1 MPAIGAEVADAYIE
15 VHADTGPFRREL
27 RREATLAAQDA
38 SDDFGVQFT
47 KAIDKDLD
55 PLGVK
60 VARQLRE
67 MGELGGDN
75 LIEGIAD
82 QVRARA
88 DRINKAFAQSITFGD
103 FAPFIESFN
112 NFDDAIED
120 FSKRLRALNKDG
132 TLTDKTFSRLDAS
145 FNAYIQTIQNDAIA
159 QALDDQRRASVAALD
174 AEEKRIDRQTKINDI
189 FARDFE
195 KDVSRLTAAQERL
208 TDALGEVD
216 RESPAF
222 KAVAKD
228 LKGLEKGLAKAERE
242 ARLFN
247 LGLGSLKGSRNNFLN
262 FIGTLS
268 GFLERNIG
276 SGLRSMFEGIGSGVS
291 FLGKS
296 LSDVNGPLG
305 AVGRGLNSF
314 GTSIN
319 KLGSGGLDGL
329 LVQAAA
335 LIIGLQLL
343 IAVLGPLAAGV
354 SGLAAAFTA
363 LAIGIGGG
371 LLGGIV
377 ALGPAL
383 SALALGASA
392 VAIGFTNLDKAQKA
406 VFAPLTTLF
415 NEVRRS
421 IQERLFDGLGGQVGG
436 LVTALTPLG
445 PFLTNLA
452 GVFADWVADVVG
464 EIGPDGPLAATFASL
479 GEDLPGIFRTLLDLV
494 SAVGGSLTGLF
505 AGAAPGAQRLF
516 EGITGV
522 VEQFSAWVNTAAG
535 QQAINE
541 FMQQA
546 VDILTTLWD
555 IAQQAGIALGE
566 LWQNGGQ
573 EAAQTL
579 LTTIQNLVTEFAT
592 WLGDVGN
599 RQALIDFFNN
609 GVRVA
614 GVFGTII
621 GALLRLFDSL
631 DTQFTRAGFLV
642 LAGHVVAAIEAFRNF
657 TTWTQNIL
665 QAIGQF
671 GARAIAVANQVGS
684 LGTRASQAGQ
694 TFRTTLGNA
703 FTAVGNFIK
712 TLVTRFLSLRNPMEI
727 AASSGRALRAQLIA
741 AFTAIG
747 ASISGFVRTAAV
759 RLQAFLLSARN
770 VFNGV
775 VQVLRNLASSA
786 LSALVSFAN
795 AINTGVQRGLSFL
808 RSFASSAVSAISGLA
823 SRFVSMGADII
834 GGLYNG
840 IVGAAGRVL
849 SYISGLAGQVAATF
863 ASVLGMNSPSKVFR
877 VLGGYTVQGFIIG
890 MQREERAANKEAGDL
905 AEGVIKSAITSLEQA
920 QSSIRRTAN
929 QVSEALA
936 SAGGN
941 PRVDKVF
948 HQLGAR
954 MVRQLTNGLDDG
966 RDAAAADVK
975 KIIETIGK
983 VAANAMKGEDARTRG
998 VIERQAAALRQWVQG
1013 QGAALDAVWRQVDLA
1028 GERIEAARDRLA
1040 DLQREFTQM
1049 RESVRDSLSGELD
1062 LSAGIQDDG
1071 TATFESVAS
1080 QVSGLASRM
1089 KKFAGLIKRLI
1100 KAGFP
1105 PALVQEVAALGSTE
1119 GIAVANALLS
1129 GTKAQQQQLIADF
1142 GSVQQSADAVG
1153 LALAE
1158 QMYRTGIEAQKG
1170 LIRGLE
1176 KNREQLI
1183 AAAKRIAKTITDEI
1197 KKELGIRSP
1206 SRVFEE
1212 IGGFITEGLALGI
1225 ERGAGRVNSAV
1236 NGLVDNGGLNN
1247 LNSPL
1252 SALASQ
1258 TVAAS
1263 GGAAVGGIEAGAITV
1278 VTPFANPR
1286 LVAVEV
1292 MDELAK
1298 RGK

>member
-1 MPAIGAEVADAYIE
+1 MAAIGAEVADAYIE

-38 SDDFGVQFT
+38 SDNFGTEFRRS
-47 KAIDKDLD
+47 IDKDLS
-55 PLGVK
+55 PLG
-60 VARQLRE
+60 ASIAEALRDA
-67 MGELGGDN
+67 GELGGRE
-75 LIEGIAD
+75 LVEEIAD
-82 QVRARA
+82 QIRARS
-88 DRINKAFAQSITFGD
+88 DRINTAFARSLTFND
-103 FAPFIESFN
+103 FGEFIE
-112 NFDDAIED
+112 NFQELDDAIED
-120 FSKRLRALNKDG
+120 FDRRIIELNKDG
-132 TLTDKTFSRLDAS
+132 TLTNATFDRLNAS
-145 FNAYIQTIQNDAIA
+145 FNAYVRTIKDDAIS
-159 QALDDQRRASVAALD
+159 QAL
-174 AEEKRIDRQTKINDI
+174 
-189 FARDFE
+189 ARDRAE
-195 KDVSRLTAAQERL
+195 
-208 TDALGEVD
+208 
-216 RESPAF
+216 
-222 KAVAKD
+222 AVA
-228 LKGLEKGLAKAERE
+228 LERANEQLIASLDKSSES
-242 ARLFN
+242 ARRFN
-247 LGLGSLKGSRNNFLN
+247 IGLGSLKGSRNDFLN
-262 FIGTLS
+262 FIGTLA

-276 SGLRSMFEGIGSGVS
+276 TGLERMFQGIGSGIS
-291 FLGKS
+291 GLGRA

-314 GTSIN
+314 GGTIS
-319 KLGSGGLDGL
+319 KLGGGGLDGL
-329 LVQAAA
+329 IIQLAS

-343 IAVLGPLAAGV
+343 VAVIGPIAAGI

-363 LAIGIGGG
+363 LAVGIGGA
-371 LLGGIV
+371 LLGGIL

-383 SALALGASA
+383 SAVALGASA
-392 VAIGFTNLDKAQKA
+392 VAIGFSKLDKAQKA
-406 VFAPLTTLF
+406 VFGPLTDLF
-415 NEVRRS
+415 NEVRSS
-421 IQERLFDGLGGQVGG
+421 IQERLFDGLGGQVDS
-436 LVTALTPLG
+436 LVTALAPLG
-445 PFLTNLA
+445 PFLTNLT

-505 AGAAPGAQRLF
+505 AGASPGAQRLF
-516 EGITGV
+516 ENIVGV
-522 VEQFSAWVNTAAG
+522 VKQFSEWVNTAAG
-535 QQAINE
+535 QQAIND

-546 VDILTTLWD
+546 VDILTILWN
-555 IAQQAGIALGE
+555 IAKQAGVALGE

-579 LTTIQNLVTEFAT
+579 LTTVQNLVTSFAE
-592 WLGDVGN
+592 WLGDSDN

-614 GVFGTII
+614 GAFGSII
-621 GALLRLFDSL
+621 GALISLFDSL
-631 DTQFTRAGFLV
+631 DTQFTRGMFLFLV
-642 LAGHVVAAIEAFRNF
+642 GHVLAAIDAFQKF

-665 QAIGQF
+665 RAVGDF
-671 GARAIAVANQVGS
+671 GSKAIAVANQVGS

-694 TFRTTLGNA
+694 QFRTTLGNA
-703 FTAVGNFIK
+703 FTAVGGFIK
-712 TLVTRFLSLRNPMEI
+712 SVIAWFNRLPNPME
-727 AASSGRALRAQLIA
+727 AAATAGRELRQQLIS
-741 AFTAIG
+741 AFTSIG

-759 RLQAFLLSARN
+759 RFQVFRLQVQN
-770 VFNGV
+770 VINGV
-775 VQVLRNLASSA
+775 IQVLRNLASSA
-786 LSALVSFAN
+786 LSALVSFGN

-808 RSFASSAVSAISGLA
+808 RSFASSAVSTISGLA
-823 SRFVSMGADII
+823 SRFASMGSDII
-834 GGLYNG
+834 GGLYDG

-849 SYISGLAGQVAATF
+849 SYIRGLAGEVASTF
-863 ASVLGMNSPSKVFR
+863 ASVLGISSPSRVFR
-877 VLGGYTVQGFIIG
+877 ALGGFTIEGFIEG
-890 MQREERAANKEAGDL
+890 MERQERAANKEAGDL
-905 AEGVIKSAITSLEQA
+905 AEGVINSAITSLERA

-936 SAGGN
+936 SAGSN
-941 PRVDKVF
+941 PRVDKAF
-948 HQLGAR
+948 QQLGER
-954 MVRQLTNGLDDG
+954 MIISMTNGLTRG
-966 RDAAAADVK
+966 RDAAADDVK
-975 KIIETIGK
+975 HIIENIGK
-983 VAANAMKGEDARTRG
+983 VASSAMEGEDRRTRA
-998 VIERQAAALRQWVQG
+998 VIQRQADALRQWVRG
-1013 QGAALDAVWRQVDLA
+1013 QGAALDAVWRQVDMA
-1028 GERIEAARDRLA
+1028 GARIEAARDRLA
-1040 DLQREFTQM
+1040 DLQREFQQM

-1071 TATFESVAS
+1071 TATFETVAS

-1142 GSVQQSADAVG
+1142 GSVQQSADAIG

-1197 KKELGIRSP
+1197 KRELGIRSP

-1212 IGGFITEGLALGI
+1212 IGGFITQGLALGI

-1236 NGLVDNGGLNN
+1236 SGLVDSGGLNN
-1247 LNSPL
+1247 LNSPI
-1252 SALASQ
+1252 SALTSQ
-1258 TVAAS
+1258 TVAAN
-1263 GGAAVGGIEAGAITV
+1263 GGAAIGGIEAGAITV

>member
-1 MPAIGAEVADAYIE
+1 MAAIGAEVADAYIE

-38 SDDFGVQFT
+38 SDGFGVEFT

-60 VARQLRE
+60 VSRQLRK
-67 MGELGGDN
+67 MGELGGQN
-75 LIEGIAD
+75 LIDEIAD
-82 QVRARA
+82 QVRSRA
-88 DRINKAFAQSITFGD
+88 DRINKAFATSITFGD

-120 FSKRLRALNKDG
+120 FGQRLRALNKDG
-132 TLTDKTFSRLDAS
+132 TLTDRTFQRLDAA
-145 FNAYIQTIQNDAIA
+145 FGAYIKTIQDDAIA
-159 QALDDQRRASVAALD
+159 QALDKQRRASVAALD
-174 AEEKRIDRQTKINDI
+174 AEEKRVAQQTKINDI

-195 KDVSRLTAAQERL
+195 KDVTRLTAAQERL
-208 TDALGEVD
+208 TEALGDVD

-228 LKGLEKGLAKAERE
+228 LKELEIGLASAEKE
-242 ARLFN
+242 ARRFN
-247 LGLGSLKGSRNNFLN
+247 IGLGSLKGSRNDFLN

-276 SGLRSMFEGIGSGVS
+276 SGLQSLFQGVGNGISS
-291 FLGKS
+291 LGKS

-305 AVGRGLNSF
+305 AVGRGLGSF
-314 GTSIN
+314 GANIN
-319 KLGSGGLDGL
+319 KLGAGGLDGL
-329 LVQAAA
+329 IVQVAA
-335 LIIGLQLL
+335 LIISLQLL
-343 IAVLGPLAAGV
+343 VAILGPITAGI
-354 SGLAAAFTA
+354 SGLAAAFTS
-363 LAIGIGGG
+363 LAVGVGGG

-383 SALALGASA
+383 FALAAGAGA
-392 VAIGFTNLDKAQKA
+392 VALGFSNLDKAQKA
-406 VFAPLTTLF
+406 VFGPLQDLF
-415 NEVRRS
+415 NEVRES
-421 IQERLFDGLGGQVGG
+421 VQARLFEGLGGQVSS
-436 LVTALTPLG
+436 LTTALAPIG

-522 VEQFSAWVNTAAG
+522 VEQFSEWVNTAAG
-535 QQAINE
+535 QQAIND

-546 VDILTTLWD
+546 VDILTTLWN
-555 IAQQAGIALGE
+555 IAKQVGVALGE

-579 LTTIQNLVTEFAT
+579 LTTVQGLVTSFAE
-592 WLGDVGN
+592 WLGDSDN

-614 GVFGTII
+614 GVFGSII
-621 GALLRLFDSL
+621 GALISLFDSL
-631 DTQFTRAGFLV
+631 DTQFSRGMFLL
-642 LAGHVVAAIEAFRNF
+642 LAGHVVAAIGAFQAF

-671 GARAIAVANQVGS
+671 GARVVAVANQIGVFARAAAIGARGFLTS
-684 LGTRASQAGQ
+684 LGG
-694 TFRTTLGNA
+694 A
-703 FTAVGNFIK
+703 FTAVGGFIR
-712 TLVTRFLSLRNPMEI
+712 TIITRFLSLRSPMEI
-727 AASSGRALRAQLIA
+727 VASSGRALRAQLIA

-747 ASISGFVRTAAV
+747 ASISGFVRTASV

-770 VFNGV
+770 VINGV

-786 LSALVSFAN
+786 LSSLASFAN

-808 RSFASSAVSAISGLA
+808 RSFATNAVSAISGLA
-823 SRFVSMGADII
+823 SRFASMGADVIN
-834 GGLYNG
+834 GLYNG
-840 IVGAAGRVL
+840 IVGAAGKVI
-849 SYISGLAGQVAATF
+849 SYIRGLASDVAATF
-863 ASVLGMNSPSKVFR
+863 ASVLGMASPSKVFR
-877 VLGGYTVQGFIIG
+877 ALGGYTIEGFIIG
-890 MQREERAANKEAGDL
+890 MRDQERAANKEAGDL
-905 AEGVIKSAITSLEQA
+905 AEGVINSAIKSLEQA

-948 HQLGAR
+948 QQLGAR
-954 MVRQLTNGLDDG
+954 MIRQLTNGLDDG
-966 RDAAAADVK
+966 RDAASEDVK
-975 KIIETIGK
+975 KIIETIGR
-983 VAANAMKGEDARTRG
+983 VASNAMEGEDRRTRA
-998 VIERQAAALRQWVQG
+998 VIQRQADALRQWVRG
-1013 QGAALDAVWRQVDLA
+1013 QGAALDAVWRQVDMA

-1071 TATFESVAS
+1071 TATFETVAS

-1236 NGLVDNGGLNN
+1236 NGLVDTGGLSN

-1258 TVAAS
+1258 TATAS
-1263 GGAAVGGIEAGAITV
+1263 GSAAVGGIEAGAITV
-1278 VTPFANPR
+1278 VSPFANPR

-1292 MDELAK
+1292 MNKLAE

>member
-27 RREATLAAQDA
+27 RREATLAAQEA
-38 SDDFGVQFT
+38 SDGFGVEFT

-60 VARQLRE
+60 VSRQLRK
-67 MGELGGDN
+67 MGELGGQN
-75 LIEGIAD
+75 LIEEIAD
-82 QVRARA
+82 QVRSRA
-88 DRINKAFAQSITFGD
+88 DRINKAFATSITFGD

-120 FSKRLRALNKDG
+120 FGQRLRALNKDG
-132 TLTDKTFSRLDAS
+132 TLTDRTFQRLDAA
-145 FNAYIQTIQNDAIA
+145 FGAYIKTIQDDAIA
-159 QALDDQRRASVAALD
+159 QALDEQRRASVAALD
-174 AEEKRIDRQTKINDI
+174 AEEKRIAQQTKINNI

-195 KDVSRLTAAQERL
+195 RDVTRLTTAQKRL
-208 TDALGEVD
+208 TDALGDVD

-228 LKGLEKGLAKAERE
+228 LKGLEIGLAKAEKE
-242 ARLFN
+242 ARRFN
-247 LGLGSLKGSRNNFLN
+247 IGLGSLKGSRNDFLN

-276 SGLRSMFEGIGSGVS
+276 SGLQSLFQGVGNGVS
-291 FLGKS
+291 SLGKS

-305 AVGRGLNSF
+305 AVGRGLGSF
-314 GTSIN
+314 GANIN
-319 KLGSGGLDGL
+319 KLGAGGLDGL
-329 LVQAAA
+329 IIQVAA

-343 IAVLGPLAAGV
+343 IGILGPITAGI
-354 SGLAAAFTA
+354 SGLAAAFTS
-363 LAIGIGGG
+363 LAIGVGGG

-383 SALALGASA
+383 FALAAGAGA
-392 VAIGFTNLDKAQKA
+392 VALGFSDLDKAQKA
-406 VFAPLTTLF
+406 VFGPLQDLF
-415 NEVRRS
+415 NEVRES
-421 IQERLFDGLGGQVGG
+421 VQARLFEGLGGQVSS
-436 LVTALTPLG
+436 LTTALAPVG

-516 EGITGV
+516 EGLLRV
-522 VEQFSAWVNTAAG
+522 VEQFSAWVNTAKG
-535 QQAINE
+535 QQQINT

-546 VDILTTLWD
+546 VDILGLLWD
-555 IAQQAGIALGE
+555 IATQVGVALGA
-566 LWQNGGQ
+566 LWGSGAQV
-573 EAAQTL
+573 AASQL
-579 LTTIQNLVTEFAT
+579 LTLVRDLTTSFAE
-592 WLGDVGN
+592 WLNDPAN

-614 GVFGTII
+614 SAFGTII
-621 GALLRLFDSL
+621 GALISLFDAL
-631 DTQFTRAGFLV
+631 DTQFSRGMFLFLV
-642 LAGHVVAAIEAFRNF
+642 GHVVAAIEAFENF
-657 TTWTQNIL
+657 TTWTQNVL
-665 QAIGQF
+665 QAIGEF
-671 GARAIAVANQVGS
+671 GMKAIDVANQVGS
-684 LGTRASQAGQ
+684 LGTQASQAGQ
-694 TFRTTLGNA
+694 DFRTALGNA
-703 FTAVGNFIK
+703 FESVGDAITRLIGWFGRLPSPMERAREVARSVGTSIGRAFNEASASVGTAVGNALRSLGQFVAS
-712 TLVTRFLSLRNPMEI
+712 TLTTAGRVAGSLRALAGAAAGALGAFAGSI
-727 AASSGRALRAQLIA
+727 ARGVSTAL
-741 AFTAIG
+741 G
-747 ASISGFVRTAAV
+747 
-759 RLQAFLLSARN
+759 
-770 VFNGV
+770 
-775 VQVLRNLASSA
+775 NL
-786 LSALVSFAN
+786 
-795 AINTGVQRGLSFL
+795 G
-808 RSFASSAVSAISGLA
+808 
-823 SRFVSMGADII
+823 RFVSQAPAML
-834 GGLYNG
+834 GGLAG
-840 IVGAAGRVL
+840 RFVGLGLNIMAGLYQGVVSGAGRVL
-849 SYISGLAGQVAATF
+849 SYISGLADQVASTF
-863 ASVLGMNSPSKVFR
+863 ARVLGMASPSKVFR
-877 VLGGYTVQGFIIG
+877 VLGGYTIEGFIQG
-890 MQREERAANKEAGDL
+890 MESQERAANKEAGDL
-905 AEGVIKSAITSLEQA
+905 AEGVINSAIKSLEQA
-920 QSSIRRTAN
+920 QSSIRRTARL
-929 QVSEALA
+929 VSESLV
-936 SAGGN
+936 SAGAN
-941 PRVDKVF
+941 PRVDKAF
-948 HQLGAR
+948 QQLGGR
-954 MVRQLTNGLDDG
+954 MIRALTRGLDDG
-966 RDAAAADVK
+966 REAAATDVK

-983 VAANAMKGEDARTRG
+983 VASNAMKGEDARTRA
-998 VIERQAAALRQWVQG
+998 VIQSQADALRQWVKG

-1142 GSVQQSADAVG
+1142 GSVQQSADAIG

-1236 NGLVDNGGLNN
+1236 NGLVNTGGLNN
-1247 LNSPL
+1247 INSPI

-1258 TVAAS
+1258 TAAAS
-1263 GGAAVGGIEAGAITV
+1263 GGSAVGGIEAGAITV

>member
-27 RREATLAAQDA
+27 RREATLAAQEA
-38 SDDFGVQFT
+38 SDSFGDEFRSS
-47 KAIDKDLD
+47 IDKDLT
-55 PLGVK
+55 PLG
-60 VARQLRE
+60 AAISNALRDA
-67 MGELGGDN
+67 GELGGRELVD
-75 LIEGIAD
+75 EIAD
-82 QVRARA
+82 QIRARS
-88 DRINKAFAQSITFGD
+88 DRINTAFARSLTFGD
-103 FAPFIESFN
+103 FGDFIE
-112 NFDDAIED
+112 NFRELDDAIED
-120 FSKRLRALNKDG
+120 FDRRIIELNKDG
-132 TLTDKTFSRLDAS
+132 TLTNATFDRLNAS
-145 FNAYIQTIQNDAIA
+145 FNAYVRTIKDDAIS
-159 QALDDQRRASVAALD
+159 QAL
-174 AEEKRIDRQTKINDI
+174 
-189 FARDFE
+189 ARDRAE
-195 KDVSRLTAAQERL
+195 
-208 TDALGEVD
+208 
-216 RESPAF
+216 
-222 KAVAKD
+222 AVA
-228 LKGLEKGLAKAERE
+228 LENANE
-242 ARLFN
+242 ALIRSLDKSGESARRFN
-247 LGLGSLKGSRNNFLN
+247 IGLGSLKGSRNDFLN
-262 FIGTLS
+262 FIGTVS

-276 SGLRSMFEGIGSGVS
+276 SGLERMFQGIGNGIG
-291 FLGKS
+291 FLGQK
-296 LSDVNGPLG
+296 LADVDGPLG
-305 AVGRGLNSF
+305 AVGRGLGSF
-314 GTSIN
+314 GGTIN
-319 KLGSGGLDGL
+319 KLGAGGLDGL
-329 LVQAAA
+329 IVQIAA

-343 IAVLGPLAAGV
+343 IAVLGPIAAGI

-363 LAIGIGGG
+363 LALGIGGA

-383 SALALGASA
+383 SAVALGATA
-392 VAIGFTNLDKAQKA
+392 VALGFSKLDKAQKA
-406 VFAPLTTLF
+406 VFAPLTELF
-415 NEVRRS
+415 NEVRAS
-421 IQERLFDGLGGQVGG
+421 IQERLFDGLGGQVDS
-436 LVTALTPLG
+436 LTTALAPLG

-522 VEQFSAWVNTAAG
+522 VEQFSEWVNTAAG
-535 QQAINE
+535 QQAIND

-546 VDILTTLWD
+546 VDLLTTLWN
-555 IAQQAGIALGE
+555 IAKQVGVALGE
-566 LWQNGGQ
+566 LWEGGGQ

-579 LTTIQNLVTEFAT
+579 LTTIQNLVTSFAE
-592 WLGDVGN
+592 WLGDSDN

-614 GVFGTII
+614 GAFGAII
-621 GALLRLFDSL
+621 GAVISLFDSL
-631 DTQFTRAGFLV
+631 DTQFTRAGFLLLVGHV
-642 LAGHVVAAIEAFRNF
+642 LAAIDAFQKF

-665 QAIGQF
+665 QSIGQF
-671 GARAIAVANQVGS
+671 GARAVAVANQIGS

-712 TLVTRFLSLRNPMEI
+712 TLITRFLSLRNPMEI
-727 AASSGRALRAQLIA
+727 VASSGRALRAQLIA

-770 VFNGV
+770 VINGV

-786 LSALVSFAN
+786 LSALASFAN

-808 RSFASSAVSAISGLA
+808 RSFASSAISTISGLA
-823 SRFVSMGADII
+823 SRFAGMGADII

-849 SYISGLAGQVAATF
+849 SYIRGLAGEVAATF
-863 ASVLGMNSPSKVFR
+863 ASVLGISSPSKVFR
-877 VLGGYTVQGFIIG
+877 ALGGFTIEGFIEG
-890 MQREERAANKEAGDL
+890 MKRQERAANKEAGDL
-905 AEGVIKSAITSLEQA
+905 AEGVINSAITSLEQA

-941 PRVDKVF
+941 PRVDKAF
-948 HQLGAR
+948 QQLGAR
-954 MVRQLTNGLDDG
+954 MIRQLTNGLDDG
-966 RDAAAADVK
+966 RDAAAEDVK
-975 KIIETIGK
+975 KIVETIGK
-983 VAANAMKGEDARTRG
+983 VAANAMKGEDRRTRA
-998 VIERQAAALRQWVQG
+998 VIERQADALRQWVRG
-1013 QGAALDAVWRQVDLA
+1013 QGAALDAVWRQVDLS

-1142 GSVQQSADAVG
+1142 GSVQDSADAIG

-1158 QMYRTGIEAQKG
+1158 QMFRTGIEAQKG

-1176 KNREQLI
+1176 ANREALI
-1183 AAAKRIAKTITDEI
+1183 KAAKKIAKTITDEI

-1206 SRVFEE
+1206 SRVFQE
-1212 IGGFITEGLALGI
+1212 IGTFITEGLALGI

-1236 NGLVDNGGLNN
+1236 NGLVDTNTLAN
-1247 LNSPL
+1247 LNSPI
-1252 SALASQ
+1252 SALSGQGA
-1258 TVAAS
+1258 TT
-1263 GGAAVGGIEAGAITV
+1263 GGAAAAGGIEAGAIV
-1278 VTPFANPR
+1278 INTPFANPR
-1286 LVAVEV
+1286 LVALEAL
-1292 MDELAK
+1292 DALAA

>member
-38 SDDFGVQFT
+38 SDNFGEEFRRS
-47 KAIDKDLD
+47 IDKDLS
-55 PLGVK
+55 PLG
-60 VARQLRE
+60 ASISEALRE
-67 MGELGGDN
+67 AGELGGRE
-75 LIEGIAD
+75 LVEEIAD
-82 QVRARA
+82 QIRARS
-88 DRINKAFAQSITFGD
+88 DRINTAFARSLTFND
-103 FAPFIESFN
+103 FGEFIE
-112 NFDDAIED
+112 NFSELDDAIED
-120 FSKRLRALNKDG
+120 FDRRIIELNKDG
-132 TLTDKTFSRLDAS
+132 TLTNATFDRLNAS
-145 FNAYIQTIQNDAIA
+145 FNAYVRTIKDDAIS
-159 QALDDQRRASVAALD
+159 QAL
-174 AEEKRIDRQTKINDI
+174 
-189 FARDFE
+189 ARDRAE
-195 KDVSRLTAAQERL
+195 
-208 TDALGEVD
+208 
-216 RESPAF
+216 
-222 KAVAKD
+222 AVA
-228 LKGLEKGLAKAERE
+228 LERANEQLIASLNESGES
-242 ARLFN
+242 ARRFN
-247 LGLGSLKGSRNNFLN
+247 IGLGSLKGSRNDFLN
-262 FIGTLS
+262 FIGTLA

-276 SGLRSMFEGIGSGVS
+276 TGLERMFQGIGSGVS
-291 FLGKS
+291 GLGKA

-314 GTSIN
+314 GGTIS
-319 KLGSGGLDGL
+319 KLGGGGLDGL
-329 LVQAAA
+329 IIQLAS

-343 IAVLGPLAAGV
+343 VAVIGPIAAGI

-363 LAIGIGGG
+363 LAVGIGGA
-371 LLGGIV
+371 LLGGIL

-383 SALALGASA
+383 SAVALGAAA
-392 VAIGFTNLDKAQKA
+392 VTLGFSKLDKAQKA
-406 VFAPLTTLF
+406 VFGPLTDLF
-415 NEVRRS
+415 NEVRAS
-421 IQERLFDGLGGQVGG
+421 IQERLFDGLGGQVDS
-436 LVTALTPLG
+436 LVTALAPLG
-445 PFLTNLA
+445 PFLTNLT
-452 GVFADWVADVVG
+452 GVFADWVADVVA
-464 EIGPDGPLAATFASL
+464 EIGPDGPLAATFSSL

-522 VEQFSAWVNTAAG
+522 VEQFSAWVNTAPG

-546 VDILTTLWD
+546 VDILTTLWN
-555 IAQQAGIALGE
+555 IAKQTGVALGE

-579 LTTIQNLVTEFAT
+579 LTTVQGLVTSFAE
-592 WLGDVGN
+592 WLGDSAN
-599 RQALIDFFNN
+599 RQALIEFFNN

-614 GVFGTII
+614 GAFGTII
-621 GALLRLFDSL
+621 GAVISLFDSL
-631 DTQFTRAGFLV
+631 DTQFTRAGFLILV
-642 LAGHVVAAIEAFRNF
+642 GHVTAAIEAFQKF

-665 QAIGQF
+665 QSIGQF
-671 GARAIAVANQVGS
+671 GARVVAVANQIGS
-684 LGTRASQAGQ
+684 LGARASQAGQ

-703 FTAVGNFIK
+703 FTAVGGFIQ
-712 TLVTRFLSLRNPMEI
+712 TVIAWFNRLPNPMQE
-727 AASSGRALRAQLIA
+727 ASKAGQRLRANLIA
-741 AFTAIG
+741 AFTSIAQTVSVAI
-747 ASISGFVRTAAV
+747 A
-759 RLQAFLLSARN
+759 N
-770 VFNGV
+770 
-775 VQVLRNLASSA
+775 
-786 LSALVSFAN
+786 ALVSLARFISGAL
-795 AINTGVQRGLSFL
+795 NTAGRVAGALRGLAGQAAGAMGA
-808 RSFASSAVSAISGLA
+808 FAGSIARGVATAVGTLGRFAGQAASALGGLA
-823 SRFVSMGADII
+823 SRFVGIGADIM
-834 GGLYNG
+834 GGLYRG
-840 IVGAAGRVL
+840 IVSAAGSVL
-849 SYISGLAGQVAATF
+849 SYIRGLAGEVAATF
-863 ASVLGMNSPSKVFR
+863 ASVLGISSPSKVFR
-877 VLGGYTVQGFIIG
+877 ALGGFTIEGFIEG
-890 MQREERAANKEAGDL
+890 MKRQERAANKEAGDL

-948 HQLGAR
+948 QQLGAR
-954 MVRQLTNGLDDG
+954 MIRQLTNGLDDG
-966 RDAAAADVK
+966 RDAASEDVK

-983 VAANAMKGEDARTRG
+983 VASNAMKGEDARTRA
-998 VIERQAAALRQWVQG
+998 VIQRQADALRQWVRG

-1236 NGLVDNGGLNN
+1236 NGLVDNGGLSN

-1252 SALASQ
+1252 STLASQ
-1258 TVAAS
+1258 TAAAS
-1263 GGAAVGGIEAGAITV
+1263 GNSAVGGIEAGAITV

>member
-1 MPAIGAEVADAYIE
+1 MAAIGAEVADAYIE

-38 SDDFGVQFT
+38 SDGFGVEFT

-60 VARQLRE
+60 VSRQLRK
-67 MGELGGDN
+67 MGELGGQN
-75 LIEGIAD
+75 LIEEIAD
-82 QVRARA
+82 QVRSRA
-88 DRINKAFAQSITFGD
+88 DRINKAFATSITFGD

-120 FSKRLRALNKDG
+120 FGQRLRALNKDG
-132 TLTDKTFSRLDAS
+132 TLTDRTFQRLDAAFS
-145 FNAYIQTIQNDAIA
+145 AYIKTIQDDAIA
-159 QALDDQRRASVAALD
+159 QALDDQRKASVAALE
-174 AEEKRIDRQTKINDI
+174 AEEKRVNRQTQINDL
-189 FARDFE
+189 FARDFQQTADKMRATQE
-195 KDVSRLTAAQERL
+195 KLTAALATPDRDS
-208 TDALGEVD
+208 DAY
-216 RESPAF
+216 
-222 KAVAKD
+222 KAINDDLDTLRATMEKTAKS
-228 LKGLEKGLAKAERE
+228 ASR
-242 ARLFN
+242 FN
-247 LGLGSLKGSRNNFLN
+247 IGLGSLKGSRNDFLN

-276 SGLRSMFEGIGSGVS
+276 TGLERMFQGIGSGVAR
-291 FLGKS
+291 LGQS
-296 LSDVNGPLG
+296 LSAANGPLG
-305 AVGRGLNSF
+305 AVGRGLNSL
-314 GTSIN
+314 GGSISR
-319 KLGSGGLDGL
+319 LGGGGLDGL
-329 LVQAAA
+329 IIQLAA
-335 LIIGLQLL
+335 LIIGLQLM
-343 IAVLGPLAAGV
+343 IAVLGPITAGI
-354 SGLAAAFTA
+354 SGLAAAFTS

-383 SALALGASA
+383 FALAAGAGA
-392 VAIGFTNLDKAQKA
+392 VAIGFSKLDDAQKA
-406 VFAPLTTLF
+406 IFAPLQALF
-415 NEVRRS
+415 DEIRTS
-421 IQERLFDGLGGQVGG
+421 IQERLFDGLGGQVNS
-436 LVTALTPLG
+436 LVTALAPVG

-494 SAVGGSLTGLF
+494 SSVGGSLTGLF

-516 EGITGV
+516 EGIAGV
-522 VEQFSAWVNTAAG
+522 VAQFSEWVNTAAG
-535 QQAINE
+535 QQAIND

-555 IAQQAGIALGE
+555 IVEQVGIAFGA
-566 LWQNGGQ
+566 LWSGGGQ

-579 LTTIQNLVTEFAT
+579 LTTIQGLVTEFAT
-592 WLGDVGN
+592 WLGDSAN

-614 GVFGTII
+614 GAFGSII
-621 GALLRLFDSL
+621 GALISLFDSL
-631 DTQFTRAGFLV
+631 DTQFTRGMFLFLV
-642 LAGHVVAAIEAFRNF
+642 GHVLAAIDAFQKF

-665 QAIGQF
+665 QAVGQF
-671 GARAIAVANQVGS
+671 GTRAIAVANQVGS
-684 LGTRASQAGQ
+684 LGARASQAGQ
-694 TFRTTLGNA
+694 QFRTTLGNA

-727 AASSGRALRAQLIA
+727 AASAGRALRTQLIA

-759 RLQAFLLSARN
+759 RFQVFRLQVQN
-770 VFNGV
+770 VINGV
-775 VQVLRNLASSA
+775 IQVLRNLASSA

-808 RSFASSAVSAISGLA
+808 RSFASSAVSTISGLA
-823 SRFVSMGADII
+823 SRFAGMGADII

-849 SYISGLAGQVAATF
+849 SYIRGLAGEVASTF
-863 ASVLGMNSPSKVFR
+863 ASVLGISSPSRVFR
-877 VLGGYTVQGFIIG
+877 ALGGFTIEGFIEG
-890 MQREERAANKEAGDL
+890 MERQERAANKEAGDL
-905 AEGVIKSAITSLEQA
+905 AEGVINSAIKSLEAA

-948 HQLGAR
+948 QQLGER
-954 MVRQLTNGLDDG
+954 MIRHLTNGLDDG
-966 RDAAAADVK
+966 RDAASEDVK

-983 VAANAMKGEDARTRG
+983 VASNAMKGEDARTRA
-998 VIERQAAALRQWVQG
+998 VIQRQADALRQWVRG

-1040 DLQREFTQM
+1040 DLQREFQQM

-1080 QVSGLASRM
+1080 QVSGLAARM

-1142 GSVQQSADAVG
+1142 GSVQQSADAIG

-1176 KNREQLI
+1176 ANREQLI

-1206 SRVFEE
+1206 SRVFQQ
-1212 IGGFITEGLALGI
+1212 IGEFITEGLALGI

-1236 NGLVDNGGLNN
+1236 NGLVDNSGLSNI
-1247 LNSPL
+1247 NSPL

-1258 TVAAS
+1258 AATS
-1263 GGAAVGGIEAGAITV
+1263 SSSAAVGGIEAGAITV

>member
-1 MPAIGAEVADAYIE
+1 MAAIGAEVADAYIE

-38 SDDFGVQFT
+38 SDGFGVEFT

-60 VARQLRE
+60 ISRQLRK
-67 MGELGGDN
+67 MGELGGQN
-75 LIEGIAD
+75 LIEEIAD
-82 QVRARA
+82 QVRSRA
-88 DRINKAFAQSITFGD
+88 DRINKAFATSITFGD

-120 FSKRLRALNKDG
+120 FSQRLRALNKDG
-132 TLTDKTFSRLDAS
+132 TLTDKTFQRLDAA
-145 FNAYIQTIQNDAIA
+145 FNAYVQTLQNDAVA
-159 QALDDQRRASVAALD
+159 QALDEQRRASVAALD

-276 SGLRSMFEGIGSGVS
+276 SGLRSMFEGIGNGIS

-305 AVGRGLNSF
+305 AVGRGLDSF
-314 GTSIN
+314 GSSIN
-319 KLGSGGLDGL
+319 KLGAGGLDGL
-329 LVQAAA
+329 LVQAAS
-335 LIIGLQLL
+335 LVIGLQLL
-343 IAVLGPLAAGV
+343 IAVIGPLAAGV

-363 LAIGIGGG
+363 LAVGVGGA

-383 SALALGASA
+383 SALALGAGA
-392 VAIGFTNLDKAQKA
+392 VAVGFSGLSKQQKA
-406 VFAPLTTLF
+406 VFKPLQELF
-415 NEVRRS
+415 NTVRDAV
-421 IQERLFDGLGGQVGG
+421 QGRLFDGLGTQVNG
-436 LVTALTPLG
+436 LLSALGAAG
-445 PFLTNLA
+445 PFLVDLA
-452 GVFADWVADVVG
+452 GVFREWVDDVVR
-464 EIGPDGPLAATFASL
+464 EIGPGGPLDATFRSL
-479 GEDLPGIFRTLLDLV
+479 GQDLPTIFRTLLDLV

-522 VEQFSAWVNTAAG
+522 VEQFSAWINTAPG
-535 QQAINE
+535 QQAINQ

-546 VDILTTLWD
+546 VDILTTLWE
-555 IAQQAGIALGE
+555 IAQQTGIALGE

-579 LTTIQNLVTEFAT
+579 LTTVRELVTTFAE
-592 WLGDVGN
+592 WLGDSAN
-599 RQALIDFFNN
+599 RQALLDFFNN

-621 GALLRLFDSL
+621 GALLRLFDAL

-642 LAGHVVAAIEAFRNF
+642 LAGHVIAAIEAFQNF

-671 GARAIAVANQVGS
+671 GTKALAVANQVGS

-694 TFRTTLGNA
+694 EFRTTLGNA
-703 FTAVGNFIK
+703 FTAVGGFIQ
-712 TLVTRFLSLRNPMEI
+712 TVIAWFNRLPNPMQE
-727 AASSGRALRAQLIA
+727 ASKAGQRLRADLIT
-741 AFTAIG
+741 AFNSVANAIG
-747 ASISGFVRTAAV
+747 AAIVRGIVSLARFVASVAGTASRVGGFLRGLAGQAA
-759 RLQAFLLSARN
+759 A
-770 VFNGV
+770 
-775 VQVLRNLASSA
+775 A
-786 LSALVSFAN
+786 LSAFAGSVARGVSTA
-795 AINTGVQRGLSFL
+795 LSNL
-808 RSFASSAVSAISGLA
+808 G
-823 SRFVSMGADII
+823 RFVSQAPAML
-834 GGLYNG
+834 GGLAG
-840 IVGAAGRVL
+840 RFVGLGLSIMSGLYQGVLSGAGRVL
-849 SYISGLAGQVAATF
+849 SFIRGLASEVAATF
-863 ASVLGMNSPSKVFR
+863 ASVLGISSPSKVFR
-877 VLGGYTVQGFIIG
+877 ALGGFTIEGFIEG
-890 MQREERAANKEAGDL
+890 MKRQERAANKEAGDL

-929 QVSEALA
+929 QISEALA

-948 HQLGAR
+948 QQLGER
-954 MVRQLTNGLDDG
+954 MIRHLTNGLDDG
-966 RDAAAADVK
+966 RDAASADVK

-1158 QMYRTGIEAQKG
+1158 QMFRTGIEAQKG

-1176 KNREQLI
+1176 ANREQLI

-1206 SRVFEE
+1206 SRVFQE
-1212 IGGFITEGLALGI
+1212 IGTFITEGLALGI

-1236 NGLVDNGGLNN
+1236 NGLVDGGGLSN
-1247 LNSPL
+1247 LNSPI

-1263 GGAAVGGIEAGAITV
+1263 GGAAIGGIEAGAITV